1 MIKLNFRTFSG
12 FLDNVFIAA
21 SVKFTP
27 LLMDQMGLDGIFY
40 LYTGVSVFTLIFRF
54 VKWEKMSSF
63 DLVVRRALKKYP
75 FLFSYFFMPETF
87 GLSMD
92 EICQIYRS
100 DSASEADMDEMFNA
114 RMRRKQ
120 SQASSSVLSFY
131 EPTKARC

>member
-1 MIKLNFRTFSG
+1 
-12 FLDNVFIAA
+12 
-21 SVKFTP
+21 
-27 LLMDQMGLDGIFY
+27 
-40 LYTGVSVFTLIFRF
+40 
-54 VKWEKMSSF
+54 MSSF
-63 DLVVRRALKKYP
+63 DLVVRIALRKYP

-100 DSASEADMDEMFNA
+100 DSASEADIDEMFNA

>member
-1 MIKLNFRTFSG
+1 
-12 FLDNVFIAA
+12 
-21 SVKFTP
+21 
-27 LLMDQMGLDGIFY
+27 MDQMGLDGIFY
-40 LYTGVSVFTLIFRF
+40 LFTGVSVFTLIFRF
-54 VKWEKMSSF
+54 VKWKDDLFWPSRQDSTQEIHSS
-63 DLVVRRALKKYP
+63 

-100 DSASEADMDEMFNA
+100 DSASEADIDEMFNA